1 MLGLYALICDRR
13 ARSGARHAAGGT
25 PRVIRV
31 VIRAIRLVPFVF
43 AATFAAVAVGF
54 AIAGETT
61 RALLAALVVVFASSV
76 AIRVELLL
84 RR

>member
-1 MLGLYALICDRR
+1 MV
-13 ARSGARHAAGGT
+13 T
-25 PRVIRV
+25 
-31 VIRAIRLVPFVF
+31 RAIRLVPFVF
-43 AATFAAVAVGF
+43 ATTFAAVAVGF

-61 RALLAALVVVFASSV
+61 RALLALLVVVLATSV